1 MMDYYT
7 TVTVAVFIQDGGLLT
22 SVLQVLIWGT
32 TNTSTLLLIYFDI
45 LG

>member
-7 TVTVAVFIQDGGLLT
+7 TVAIAVFIQDGGLLT
-22 SVLQVLIWGT
+22 SVLQVLILGT